1 MLQSLLVVSG
11 ALLLSACSGGEG
23 SEQGAGGPPPAA
35 VDVAEVAVER
45 VVEWDDFSGRIQAV
59 HRVELQPRITGYLDE
74 VHFDEGA
81 IVEQGDLLFT
91 IDEREYRAA
100 VDSQRANAERAAT
113 RLELARQDLARAEK
127 LAEARAASIEE
138 LEQRRSAVRQTEAD
152 LKAARAAL
160 ATAEL
165 NLGFTRIT
173 APIHGR
179 VGEALVKPGNL
190 VTPAQSVL
198 TTIVSIDPMHV
209 VFEGDERIY
218 LKYAA
223 QAATG
228 ERPSSRDVPNPVRVG
243 LASDN
248 DYPFRGHM
256 DFVDNTVDPS
266 TGTIQGRALIDNPD
280 GYLIPGLFARVR
292 LLGSA
297 EYEALLIR
305 ESAIMTDQTRKY
317 VYVVDDQNRAM
328 RRDIEIGRE
337 IEGLRVVRS
346 GLAAGDRIIVN
357 GVRKV
362 FFPGAPVKP
371 SVVTMRSDAE

>member
-1 MLQSLLVVSG
+1 MQRTFVTAT
-11 ALLLSACSGGEG
+11 ALLLLTACGGG
-23 SEQGAGGPPPAA
+23 DEQAAGGPPPAA
-35 VDVAEVAVER
+35 VDVADVVAER

-59 HRVELQPRITGYLDE
+59 NRVELQPRITGYLDT

-100 VDSQRANAERAAT
+100 VDLQRANVESSAT
-113 RLELARQDLARAEK
+113 RLELARQDFERSEK
-127 LAEARAASIEE
+127 LVAARAASAEE
-138 LEQRRSAVRQTEAD
+138 LEQRHSAVRQAEAD

-165 NLGFTRIT
+165 NLEFTKVT
-173 APIHGR
+173 SPISGR
-179 VGEALVKPGNL
+179 VGEALVKAGNL
-190 VTPAQSVL
+190 VVPAQTLL
-198 TTIVSIDPMHV
+198 TTIVSIDPIHV
-209 VFEGDERIY
+209 VFEGDEGIY

-228 ERPSSRDVPNPVRVG
+228 GRPSSRDTPNPVKVG
-243 LASDN
+243 LASSL
-248 DYPFRGHM
+248 DYPYEGFM
-256 DFVDNTVDPS
+256 DFVDNSVDPS

-280 GYLIPGLFARVR
+280 GFLIPGLFARVR
-292 LLGSA
+292 LLGSS

-305 ESAIMTDQTRKY
+305 ESSIMTDQTRKY
-317 VYVVDDQNRAM
+317 VYVVNGENQAV

-346 GLAAGDRIIVN
+346 GLEAGEKIVVN

-362 FFPGAPVKP
+362 FFSGAPVQP
-371 SVVTMRSDAE
+371 NVVPMRSNGT